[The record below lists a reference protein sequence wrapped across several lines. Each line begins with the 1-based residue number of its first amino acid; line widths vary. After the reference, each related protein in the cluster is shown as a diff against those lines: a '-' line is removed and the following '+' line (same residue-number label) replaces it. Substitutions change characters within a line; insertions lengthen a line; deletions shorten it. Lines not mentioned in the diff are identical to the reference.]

1 MNQSVYEAYTAI
13 LQHELMPALGCTE
26 PIAVAFASAKA
37 REILG
42 RMPERIVA
50 QCSGN
55 IIKNIK
61 GVVVP
66 ATDGMRGIAI
76 SAIIGAV
83 GGDASRGLECLTSVT
98 GEHRAAAKRLEAA
111 GICEVQLLE
120 GVSNLDIIITAFAGE
135 ETALVE
141 VCYAHTNIVRMEKNG
156 ETLYL
161 SNAQADADELDM
173 TILNLQ
179 DIYDYSTTAPL
190 ETAQPIV
197 KRQLECNRAIAE
209 EGLQNTWGSNVGKT
223 LLKFMGVS
231 WPIRA
236 IAYAAA
242 GSDARMAGCELP
254 VVINSG
260 SGNQGITVTM
270 PVYVFAEHI
279 KASEEKLCR
288 ALLLSNLVALYQ
300 KTQLGKLS
308 AYCGAVSAATGSG
321 AAIAWLSGGDLDCIT
336 RTITNTIANVS
347 GIVCDGAKSSCAAKI
362 ASSVFSAI
370 MGYYMAVDDNVFQ
383 PGEGLVMETLQDTV
397 NAYTYMGRIGMA
409 ATDLTILRMMTGEGG
424 PEPANNARRGA

>member
-1 MNQSVYEAYTAI
+1 MKENIYRVYTDI
-13 LQHELMPALGCTE
+13 LRHELMPALGCTE

-37 REILG
+37 REVLG
-42 RMPERIVA
+42 KMPEKIVA

-55 IIKNIK
+55 IVKNIK

-76 SAIIGAV
+76 SAVIGAV
-83 GGDASRGLECLTSVT
+83 GGDASRGLECLTPVT
-98 GEHRAAAKRLEAA
+98 QEHRDRAKKLEAE
-111 GICEVQLLE
+111 GLCQVRLLE
-120 GVSNLDIIITAFAGE
+120 GVSNLDIIITASAGE
-135 ETALVE
+135 DTALVE
-141 VCYAHTNIVRMEKNG
+141 VRDAHTNIVRVEKNG
-156 ETLYL
+156 TVLHAAGPGETSAEPDL
-161 SNAQADADELDM
+161 SA
-173 TILNLQ
+173 LNLQ
-179 DIYDYSTTAPL
+179 DIYAYSLTVPL
-190 ETAQPIV
+190 DELRPILR
-197 KRQLECNRAIAE
+197 RQLEYNRAIAE
-209 EGLQNTWGSNVGKT
+209 EGLQHPWGSNVGRT
-223 LLKFMGVS
+223 LLKFLGVS

-236 IAYAAA
+236 VAYAAA

-270 PVYVFAEHI
+270 PVCIFAEHI
-279 KASEEKLCR
+279 QAGEEKLYR

-300 KTQLGKLS
+300 KSQLGKLS

-336 RTITNTIANVS
+336 RTITNTIANIS

-370 MGYYMAVDDNVFQ
+370 MGYYMALDDNVFQ
-383 PGEGLVMETLQDTV
+383 PGEGLVMDNLQDTV

-409 ATDLTILRMMTGEGG
+409 GTDVTILRMMTGEGRPDRADSG
-424 PEPANNARRGA
+424 KGA

>member
-1 MNQSVYEAYTAI
+1 MKENIYRVYTDI
-13 LQHELMPALGCTE
+13 LRHELMPALGCTE

-37 REILG
+37 REVLG
-42 RMPERIVA
+42 KMPEKIVA

-55 IIKNIK
+55 IVKNIK

-76 SAIIGAV
+76 SAVIGAV
-83 GGDASRGLECLTSVT
+83 GGDASRGLECLTPVT
-98 GEHRAAAKRLEAA
+98 QEHRDRAKKLEAE
-111 GICEVQLLE
+111 GLCQVRLLE
-120 GVSNLDIIITAFAGE
+120 GVSNLDIIITASAGE
-135 ETALVE
+135 DTALVE
-141 VCYAHTNIVRMEKNG
+141 VRDAHTNIVRVEKNG
-156 ETLYL
+156 TVLHAAGPGETSAEPDL
-161 SNAQADADELDM
+161 SA
-173 TILNLQ
+173 LNLQ
-179 DIYDYSTTAPL
+179 DIYAYSLTVPL
-190 ETAQPIV
+190 DELRPILR
-197 KRQLECNRAIAE
+197 RQLEYNRAIAE
-209 EGLQNTWGSNVGKT
+209 EGLQHPWGSNVGRT
-223 LLKFMGVS
+223 LLKFLGVS

-236 IAYAAA
+236 VAYAAA

-270 PVYVFAEHI
+270 PVCIFAEHI
-279 KASEEKLCR
+279 QASEEKLYR

-300 KTQLGKLS
+300 KSQLGKLS

-321 AAIAWLSGGDLDCIT
+321 AAIAWLSGGDLGCIT
-336 RTITNTIANVS
+336 RTITNTIANIS

-370 MGYYMAVDDNVFQ
+370 MGYYMALDDNVFQ
-383 PGEGLVMETLQDTV
+383 PGEGLVMDNLQDTV

-409 ATDLTILRMMTGEGG
+409 GTDVTILRMMTGEGRPDMADSG
-424 PEPANNARRGA
+424 KGA

>member
-1 MNQSVYEAYTAI
+1 MKESIYRVYTDI
-13 LQHELMPALGCTE
+13 LRHELMPALGCTE

-37 REILG
+37 REVLG
-42 RMPERIVA
+42 KMPEKIVA

-55 IIKNIK
+55 IVKNIK

-76 SAIIGAV
+76 SAVIGAV
-83 GGDASRGLECLTSVT
+83 GGDASRGLECLTCVT
-98 GEHRAAAKRLEAA
+98 QEHRDRAKKLEAE
-111 GICEVQLLE
+111 GLCQVRLLE
-120 GVSNLDIIITAFAGE
+120 GVSNLDIIITASAGAD
-135 ETALVE
+135 TALVE
-141 VCYAHTNIVRMEKNG
+141 VRDAHTNIVRVEKNG
-156 ETLYL
+156 AVLHAAGPGETSAEPDL
-161 SNAQADADELDM
+161 SA
-173 TILNLQ
+173 LNLQ
-179 DIYDYSTTAPL
+179 DIYAYSLTVPL
-190 ETAQPIV
+190 DELRPILR
-197 KRQLECNRAIAE
+197 RQLEYNRAIAE
-209 EGLQNTWGSNVGKT
+209 EGLQHPWGSNVGRT
-223 LLKFMGVS
+223 LLKFLGVS

-236 IAYAAA
+236 VAYAAA

-270 PVYVFAEHI
+270 PVCIFAEHI
-279 KASEEKLCR
+279 QASEEKLYR

-300 KTQLGKLS
+300 KSQLGKLS

-336 RTITNTIANVS
+336 RTITNTIANIS

-370 MGYYMAVDDNVFQ
+370 MGYYMALDDNVFQ
-383 PGEGLVMETLQDTV
+383 PGEGLVMDNLQDTV

-409 ATDLTILRMMTGEGG
+409 GTDVTILRMMTGEGR
-424 PEPANNARRGA
+424 PDRADRGKGA

>member
-1 MNQSVYEAYTAI
+1 MKKTTYRAYTAI

-37 REILG
+37 RQVLG
-42 RMPERIVA
+42 RMPEKLVA

-83 GGDASRGLECLTSVT
+83 GGDPSRRLECLTSVT
-98 GEHRAAAKRLEAA
+98 QEHRAAAKELEAS
-111 GICEVQLLE
+111 GMCQVQLLE
-120 GVSNLDIIITAFAGE
+120 GVSNLDIIIKAFAGG

-141 VCYAHTNIVRMEKNG
+141 VCYAHTNIVRVEKNG
-156 ETLYL
+156 EPLYL
-161 SNAQADADELDM
+161 SDARGDSDELDM
-173 TILNLQ
+173 SVLNLQ
-179 DIYDYSTTAPL
+179 DIYDYSTTVPL
-190 ETAQPIV
+190 EHIQPIV
-197 KRQLECNRAIAE
+197 ERQLQCNRTIAE
-209 EGLQNTWGSNVGKT
+209 EGLQNPWGSNVGKT
-223 LLKFMGVS
+223 LLKFLGVS
-231 WPIRA
+231 WPIQA

-270 PVYVFAEHI
+270 PVFVFAQHI
-279 KASEEKLCR
+279 KASEEKLYR

-321 AAIAWLSGGDLDCIT
+321 AAIAWLSGGGLDCIT

-383 PGEGLVMETLQDTV
+383 PGEGLVMDSLQDTV

-409 ATDLTILRMMTGEGG
+409 ETDLTILRMMTGEGG
-424 PEPANNARRGA
+424 PEPEKNTKKGA